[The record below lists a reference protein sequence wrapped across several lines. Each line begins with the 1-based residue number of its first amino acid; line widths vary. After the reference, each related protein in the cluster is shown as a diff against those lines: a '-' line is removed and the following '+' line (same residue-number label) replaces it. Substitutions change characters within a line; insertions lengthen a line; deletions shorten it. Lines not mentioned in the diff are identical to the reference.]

1 MRFKGL
7 DLNLLV
13 AFDALTTKR
22 SVTEAA
28 RSITLS
34 QPAMSSALARL
45 RAFFGDEL
53 FTMRGRELIPTPRAE
68 ALAPAVRDALSHI
81 QFSIISWDI
90 FNPAISQR
98 RFRIILSDFMTHIFF
113 EKVVERVAREAPAVG
128 FELLSPDDDPDEL
141 LRRGEIDFLIV
152 PELFMSN
159 VYPQATLF
167 DETLVC
173 VGCPTNQ
180 QLSQQL
186 SFERYMS
193 MGHVVAKFGSALAPS
208 IEESLL
214 LRHVIEK
221 RIEVV
226 APAFSLIPPLLSGT
240 NRIATIPLRLAR
252 HFAKTMPLRIVEL
265 PLPVSAFTMA
275 VQWPA
280 LHDRD
285 QASIWMR
292 EILLQEAAR
301 IAASNKPVGTP

>member
-1 MRFKGL
+1 MRYKGL

-34 QPAMSSALARL
+34 QPAMSSALRRL
-45 RAFFGDEL
+45 RAYFGDEL
-53 FTMRGRELIPTPRAE
+53 FTMRDRELIPTPRAE
-68 ALAPAVRDALSHI
+68 ALAPAVRDALLHI
-81 QFSIISWDI
+81 QFSIISWDT

-98 RFRIILSDFMTHIFF
+98 RFRIILSDFMTHVFF

-141 LRRGEIDFLIV
+141 LRRGAIDFLIL

-159 VYPQATLF
+159 VYPQAALF

-180 QLSQQL
+180 QLPQQL

-193 MGHVVAKFGSALAPS
+193 MGHVAAKFGSALAPS

-214 LRHVIEK
+214 LRHDIEK

-240 NRIATIPLRLAR
+240 HRIATIPLRLAR

-265 PLPVSAFTMA
+265 PLPVPAFTMA
-275 VQWPA
+275 VQWPT

-301 IAASNKPVGTP
+301 IAPNKPTRTP